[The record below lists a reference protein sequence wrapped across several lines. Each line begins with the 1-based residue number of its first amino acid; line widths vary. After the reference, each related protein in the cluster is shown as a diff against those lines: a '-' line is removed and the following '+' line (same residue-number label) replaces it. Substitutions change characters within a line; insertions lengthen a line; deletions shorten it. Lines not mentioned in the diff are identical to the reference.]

1 MNAPNLFYYD
11 PDTEEMLP
19 APVEPLA
26 GYKDDTDF
34 QLRSLAH
41 KAEADAQKARNEFRL
56 SDASR
61 LAGLA
66 ARYHKAAAA
75 RYRPTVQPHLPPVDP
90 LPVRIAL
97 ALIVAIL
104 TAFAIGWII
113 GMVLQ

>member
-26 GYKDDTDF
+26 GYKDDIDY
-34 QLRSLAH
+34 QLRNLAH
-41 KAEADAQKARNEFRL
+41 KAEGEARKAR
-56 SDASR
+56 DAGR
-61 LAGLA
+61 NWDADYFAALA
-66 ARYHKAAAA
+66 ARYHKQAAA
-75 RYRPTVQPHLPPVDP
+75 RYRPTVQPHLPPADP

-97 ALIVAIL
+97 ALIVAVFA
-104 TAFAIGWII
+104 AFALGWII